1 MTTLTV
7 SITSTD
13 RVTVSIQ
20 NDRKIPFLWKQDS
33 IFLVAHQ
40 GLTSAAN
47 SSANFFES
55 PKLKIPKGFGS

>member
-1 MTTLTV
+1 V
-7 SITSTD
+7 SHSLIGQRSE
-13 RVTVSIQ
+13 

-47 SSANFFES
+47 SSAKFFES
-55 PKLKIPKGFGS
+55 AKLKTPKGFGS